1 MVLLKKDIEDASTAS
16 KTRPLDLL
24 TCHIVTMRVLM
35 MIMMVLTMTVG
46 VMMLMIEIVL
56 DSLCTR
62 LSRSSSED
70 DDDQWSL
77 SWQ

>member
-35 MIMMVLTMTVG
+35 IIDGVDNDDRGDDVDDEDSAGLTVHQ
-46 VMMLMIEIVL
+46 VVQIV
-56 DSLCTR
+56 
-62 LSRSSSED
+62 E
-70 DDDQWSL
+70 
-77 SWQ
+77 